1 MHKICTVLK
10 KFWIIFSL
18 KFCLSGKSTFREK
31 MKMHRLLISFGN
43 FQDNRNPIQIIRLIL
58 NFRASA
64 TAVGAYG
71 ELYLIGGRGNGT
83 CNEEVGRSVEVFNTE
98 YKQWRDLDQPI
109 PVPR

>member
-1 MHKICTVLK
+1 
-10 KFWIIFSL
+10 
-18 KFCLSGKSTFREK
+18 
-31 MKMHRLLISFGN
+31 MKMHRLLISFSN
-43 FQDNRNPIQIIRLIL
+43 FQDNQLENRNPIQIVLIRLIL

-83 CNEEVGRSVEVFNTE
+83 CDEEVGRSVEVFNTE
-98 YKQWRDLDQPI
+98 YKQWRDLEQPI

>member
-1 MHKICTVLK
+1 
-10 KFWIIFSL
+10 
-18 KFCLSGKSTFREK
+18 
-31 MKMHRLLISFGN
+31 MHRLLISFGN
-43 FQDNRNPIQIIRLIL
+43 FQDNQLENRNPIQFRLIL

-83 CNEEVGRSVEVFNTE
+83 FDEEVGRSVEVFNTE